1 MSAGPETEPI
11 LRSLGLIAPRPLFS
25 RNIGR
30 PGADMAASTSPGLLA
45 VLSLLLKYASA
56 GRAAHGSYPRP
67 PAATRGDVV
76 GEKRARM
83 KGAPLRDRGS
93 MSARTYGWRPF
104 VAVAVASLLL
114 PVLSP
119 AQIVVSVRAGL
130 LNHTSGCVLLD
141 EKHIEPG
148 RLRLTHLI
156 PGQRLRTEDGYAEV
170 MLGPEVFLRLGFGSE
185 LEMVSTDLE
194 APQVL
199 LLNGSALIDAN
210 GLTAR
215 KPVSV
220 LVADS
225 EVRLVR
231 KGLYRVNIPNQG
243 PETAT
248 VWDGRAVVIAG
259 SGEKT
264 LFERHT
270 VELAADG
277 KSLAPRR
284 VERSQNDPL
293 DDWSSERATAIAHI
307 NGEMLR
313 RQVDDDRD
321 KSFGLPRLGRGLP
334 GP

>member
-1 MSAGPETEPI
+1 
-11 LRSLGLIAPRPLFS
+11 
-25 RNIGR
+25 
-30 PGADMAASTSPGLLA
+30 
-45 VLSLLLKYASA
+45 
-56 GRAAHGSYPRP
+56 
-67 PAATRGDVV
+67 
-76 GEKRARM
+76 
-83 KGAPLRDRGS
+83 
-93 MSARTYGWRPF
+93 
-104 VAVAVASLLL
+104 
-114 PVLSP
+114 
-119 AQIVVSVRAGL
+119 
-130 LNHTSGCVLLD
+130 VLLD